1 MIMFIEAFLGGWGVG
16 GWGVCGGACWNDFW
30 ASTCYYAVASYNI
43 VKLETLCN
51 DYPAVHPFL
60 QGTQTVEFI
69 QVVVPKL
76 TGVIGKGGRELLN
89 PPSSLTFTFLLMTTL
104 LTAITTLP
112 IFSYFQNQRWQLW
125 KKKLQSAPCRPSPP
139 LKNKYTL
146 QPRLRHK
153 ERLSRQLVFLVI
165 DNRCQ

>member
-1 MIMFIEAFLGGWGVG
+1 MGGG

-76 TGVIGKGGRELLN
+76 TEVKGKGGELLN

-112 IFSYFQNQRWQLW
+112 IFSYIQNQRWQPQ
-125 KKKLQSAPCRPSPP
+125 KKNYGVLHAAPPPP
-139 LKNKYTL
+139 LKNTYTL